1 MVNVIDQSSP
11 HRKVTRPHDG
21 GVRDQSNRTVP
32 NATHGQS
39 PPRLKLSINARNL
52 KRKEGGLVD
61 RGANGGIA
69 GRDTRVMHETTQTID
84 LSGVD
89 DHTVRNLRIV
99 TAGAVV
105 KTQHGDVIL
114 RMNQYAYMHDAK
126 TIHSCVQM
134 EHFKTK
140 VNEKAPI
147 TGADP
152 PFIETLEGFKIPIYI
167 ENGLPYIHMRPY
179 WDCEKEELPHVTI
192 TSDNTWDPT
201 IADYEIEDSWY
212 EQQDKSSEFFQQ
224 NIVDENG
231 KLTLEGFEEERTDK
245 FEVNRTTI
253 KAYFH
258 DLIRDEIHGDSEDDD
273 EYGHEDLMRQCNDA
287 KVTQRKSGR
296 NKTPVDYNPK
306 PKRSVKKKRS
316 RNGKLT
322 KDGVKSKKKLPDIR
336 TKAIRKQDDEDSF
349 EGTARTEFS
358 NPAKSTTRDHGDI
371 EGGPYNT

>member
-1 MVNVIDQSSP
+1 
-11 HRKVTRPHDG
+11 
-21 GVRDQSNRTVP
+21 
-32 NATHGQS
+32 
-39 PPRLKLSINARNL
+39 
-52 KRKEGGLVD
+52 
-61 RGANGGIA
+61 
-69 GRDTRVMHETTQTID
+69 MHETTQTID